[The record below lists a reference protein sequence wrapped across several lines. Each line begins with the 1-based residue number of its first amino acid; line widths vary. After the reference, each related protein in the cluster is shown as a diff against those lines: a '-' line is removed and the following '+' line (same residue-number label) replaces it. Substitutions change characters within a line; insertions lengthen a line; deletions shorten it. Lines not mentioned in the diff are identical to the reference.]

1 MEEAAKVNDL
11 SIWASTLVSAVDAD
25 NLNRPEA
32 CCRDARTP
40 HALAGAPVAVL
51 DHVALAYEDFQRCGA
66 LPLGRLRSDAVAHRL
81 TVHEDGENVLVAR
94 MVVPGGPWP
103 GHYGLEAVAFTA
115 ERAVMPGAFP
125 PCEERGQVLAFGRIV
140 AASKAYTARAS
151 GGAVLFPEQ
160 LAVTARPARQSF
172 GVVFLDRL
180 TTLFRDRVLPLIDD
194 RHEGMHAFP
203 LRRLRQLAF
212 LAHEWGHRQGS
223 VAELEVPAR
232 SRRLAAV
239 IAELRAD
246 LEALAML
253 ETCSEA
259 WAPWAAGVLIAD
271 RIAREAWL
279 RRPQAQVDAIAARH
293 LLALLLRHRAVTL
306 TSGHRIVLHLDQAA
320 AFLHKELETVRSV
333 AEELSA
339 GEAGAVGRYL
349 AGCGWAITDGATC
362 YRELE
367 QPIARYLGYQA
378 SMKETARA

>member
-1 MEEAAKVNDL
+1 MNDL
-11 SIWASTLVSAVDAD
+11 TTWASTLVSAVDAD
-25 NLNRPEA
+25 NLARPETS
-32 CCRDARTP
+32 CRDARTP
-40 HALAGAPVAVL
+40 RALAGAPADIL
-51 DHVALAYEDFQRCGA
+51 DHVALVYEDFQRCSA
-66 LPLGRLRSDAVAHRL
+66 LPLGRLRSDTVAHRL
-81 TVHEDGENVLVAR
+81 TVHEDGGNILVAR

-125 PCEERGQVLAFGRIV
+125 PCEDRGQVLTFGRIM

-160 LAVTARPARQSF
+160 LAVTERPARQSF

-203 LRRLRQLAF
+203 LRTLRQLAF
-212 LAHEWGHRQGS
+212 LAHEWGHRQGPG
-223 VAELEVPAR
+223 AEPAVPAR

-253 ETCSEA
+253 ETCSET

-293 LLALLLRHRAVTL
+293 LLALLLHHRAVTL
-306 TSGHRIVLHLDQAA
+306 TSDHRIVLHLGQATS
-320 AFLHKELETVRSV
+320 FLHQELRTVRRV
-333 AEELSA
+333 VEELSA
-339 GEAGAVGRYL
+339 GETKAVDRYL
-349 AGCGWAITDGATC
+349 SKCGWAVTDRATC

-378 SMKETARA
+378 SMKETTSA

>member
-1 MEEAAKVNDL
+1 MNDF
-11 SIWASTLVSAVDAD
+11 STWASTLVSAVDAD
-25 NLNRPEA
+25 NLTHPEA
-32 CCRDARTP
+32 RCWDARTP
-40 HALAGAPVAVL
+40 HALAGAPAVVL
-51 DHVALAYEDFQRCGA
+51 DHVALAYEDFQRCGT
-66 LPLGRLRSDAVAHRL
+66 LPLGRLRSDAVVHRL
-81 TVHEDGENVLVAR
+81 TVHEDGGNVLVAR

-115 ERAVMPGAFP
+115 ERAVMPGSFP
-125 PCEERGQVLAFGRIV
+125 SCEDRGQALAFGRIV

-160 LAVTARPARQSF
+160 LAVTSRPARQSF

-180 TTLFRDRVLPLIDD
+180 TALFRDRVLPLIDD

-203 LRRLRQLAF
+203 LRKLRQLAF
-212 LAHEWGHRQGS
+212 LAHEWGHRQGPG
-223 VAELEVPAR
+223 AELTIPSR
-232 SRRLAAV
+232 GRRLAAV

-259 WAPWAAGVLIAD
+259 WAPWAASVLIAD

-293 LLALLLRHRAVTL
+293 LLALLLRHRAVSL
-306 TSGHRIVLHLDQAA
+306 TSGHRIVLHLDQATV
-320 AFLHKELETVRSV
+320 FLHEELETVRRV

-378 SMKETARA
+378 SLKETVRA